1 MPPRRQFIALA
12 IALLGSTR
20 TSAQGSQVEY
30 QVDLKARW
38 GGTAH
43 EGEVEAAP
51 RKLIQMFG
59 QPLLNDGDSESLG
72 TYVFS
77 TNDGTVLTLYR
88 RAYDVS
94 KQQVEALRADFWQ
107 QKQEVEFHIGA
118 KRAHDVPQ
126 FKAWLV
132 KRLAQR

>member
-1 MPPRRQFIALA
+1 
-12 IALLGSTR
+12 
-20 TSAQGSQVEY
+20 VEY

-38 GGTAH
+38 GGTSQ

-51 RKLIQMFG
+51 CKLIQQFG

-77 TNDGTVLTLYR
+77 TKDGTVLTLYR

-94 KQQVEALRADFWQ
+94 EQQIETLRADFWQ
-107 QKQEVEFHIGA
+107 QEQEFEFYIGA
-118 KRAHDVPQ
+118 KRARDVSQ